1 MEGCKNYKVAIVGG
15 DQITCKSLTEIIY
28 RWGLR
33 AESFTRLEAALENSR
48 GNRCDIV
55 LLDIRICDR
64 YGPDQILQVGNDM
77 KIIVITGP
85 EDKDSAIRTLKLG
98 VFDFVEEPFRTELL
112 HHSILRALTVLEN
125 ERKSKRLVD
134 YLEQSR
140 SELLDQQQRLEK
152 LNTQL
157 FDTNKALAIF
167 AQNIQCEQE
176 EIEKRIA
183 LKLRNLIIPMAVRLG
198 SDPALQKFEPQLDML
213 VRQIEDLT
221 SGFTVDPGVAM
232 VLSFAEL
239 QVASLIKNGVTTEEI
254 ARQLNIAESTV
265 RTHRK
270 NIRKKLKIKN
280 SQFSLRNFLNHHAHY
295 KSLSVNNNTGRT
307 R

>member
-1 MEGCKNYKVAIVGG
+1 MEGFKNSRVAIVDG
-15 DQITCKSLTEIIY
+15 DQTICKSLTEIIC

-33 AESFTRLEAALENSR
+33 AESFTRLEAALDNIR
-48 GNRCDIV
+48 GNRRDII
-55 LLDIRICDR
+55 LLDICICDM
-64 YGPDQILQVGNDM
+64 YGLDQILQIGNDL
-77 KIIVITGP
+77 KIIAITGP
-85 EDKDSAIRTLKLG
+85 GDKDSAIRTLKLG
-98 VFDFVEEPFRTELL
+98 VFDFVEEPFRMELL
-112 HHSILRALTVLEN
+112 HHSIFRALTVLEN

-134 YLEQSR
+134 HLKQSR
-140 SELLDQQQRLEK
+140 SELLDQQQRLEN

-157 FDTNKALAIF
+157 LETNKALAIF
-167 AQNIQCEQE
+167 AQNIECEQE

-183 LKLRNLIIPMAVRLG
+183 LKLRNLIIPMVVRLG
-198 SDPALQKFEPQLDML
+198 SDQALQRFEPQLDML

-221 SGFTVDPGVAM
+221 SGFAVDPGVAIL
-232 VLSFAEL
+232 LSSAEL

-270 NIRKKLKIKN
+270 NIRKKLKIN
-280 SQFSLRNFLNHHAHY
+280 DARFSLRNFLNHHANY
-295 KSLSVNNNTGRT
+295 KGLFANNNTGRT

>member
-1 MEGCKNYKVAIVGG
+1 MEVFKNSRVAIVDG
-15 DQITCKSLTEIIY
+15 DQTICKSLTEMIR

-33 AESFTRLEAALENSR
+33 AENFTRLEAALEDIR
-48 GNRCDIV
+48 GNRCDII
-55 LLDIRICDR
+55 LLDICICDM
-64 YGPDQILQVGNDM
+64 YGLDQILHACNDM
-77 KIIVITGP
+77 KVIIITGQ
-85 EDKDSAIRTLKLG
+85 EDKDRAIRTFKLG

-152 LNTQL
+152 LNTHL
-157 FDTNKALAIF
+157 LDTNRALAIF
-167 AQNIQCEQE
+167 AQNIECEQE

-183 LKLRNLIIPMAVRLG
+183 LKLRNLIIPMVVRLG

-213 VRQIEDLT
+213 ARQVEDLT
-221 SGFTVDPGVAM
+221 SGFAVDPGVAV

-280 SQFSLRNFLNHHAHY
+280 SQFSLRNFLYHHANY
-295 KSLSVNNNTGRT
+295 KG
-307 R
+307 